1 MSEFGN
7 LLIECFRNY
16 NIWFLSIIIVL
27 QCIGIPTGASLL
39 VMASGAFAYA
49 GEFNAVSL
57 LLEIWFF
64 SWVGDN
70 IAYIMWRFIGDKVL
84 NRHSKIK
91 FYIQPKIFKA
101 KNYLSKHGRSSVFFS
116 RFIISAMGPFI
127 NATAGL
133 SRYKFWTFSLFV
145 ALGELFWTCIYLG
158 LGYWFGDSFETI
170 IPIVTGFGQFIT
182 YIAILIIALYF
193 FIKAIRNKK
202 SKH

>member
-1 MSEFGN
+1 MSEFSN

-16 NIWFLSIIIVL
+16 NIWFLSSIIVL

-49 GEFNAVSL
+49 GEFNVVSL

-70 IAYIMWRFIGDKVL
+70 IAYIMWRFIGHKAL
-84 NRHSKIK
+84 NRHYKVK
-91 FYIQPKIFKA
+91 TYVKPKILKA
-101 KNYLSKHGRSSVFFS
+101 KNYLNKHGRSSVFFS

-127 NATAGL
+127 NAAAGL
-133 SRYKFWTFSLFV
+133 SRYKFSTFSLFV

-170 IPIVTGFGQFIT
+170 VPIVTGFGQFIT

-202 SKH
+202 SKR